1 MTSKKNDDSDTR
13 GAVVVQPRTPPRGS
27 FSLLLPPNMVW
38 EEHPVAG
45 GIRLDFRIATARD
58 IVKRIRERGE
68 G

>member
-1 MTSKKNDDSDTR
+1 MTSKKSDESDMR
-13 GAVVVQPRTPPRGS
+13 GAVVMQPRTPPRGS

-38 EEHPVAG
+38 EEHPVTG